1 MKKSV
6 PQLKTDEEAEEF
18 LAQDLSELDF
28 AQFRPVHFE
37 FEKKDEQIN
46 MRLPQSLLNA
56 VRKRARERG
65 IPYTRYIR
73 ETLERA
79 VTQTR

>member
-6 PQLKTDEEAEEF
+6 PNLKTDEQAEEF
-18 LAQDLSELDF
+18 LAQDLSDLDF

-46 MRLPQSLLNA
+46 MRIPQSLLNA

-79 VTQTR
+79 VTQTG

>member
-6 PQLKTDEEAEEF
+6 PNLKTDEQAEEF

-46 MRLPQSLLNA
+46 MRVPRSLLNA

-79 VTQTR
+79 VTQTG

>member
-1 MKKSV
+1 MKKRV
-6 PQLKTDEEAEEF
+6 PQLKTDEQAEEF
-18 LAQDLSELDF
+18 LAQNLSELDF

-46 MRLPQSLLNA
+46 MRVPQSLLNA
-56 VRKRARERG
+56 VRRCASERG
-65 IPYTRYIR
+65 ILYTRYIR

>member
-6 PQLKTDEEAEEF
+6 PNLKTDEQAEEF

-28 AQFRPVHFE
+28 SQFRPMHFE

-46 MRLPQSLLNA
+46 MRVPQSLLNA

-79 VTQTR
+79 VTQTG

>member
-6 PQLKTDEEAEEF
+6 PNLKTDEQAEEF

-28 AQFRPVHFE
+28 AQFLPVRFE

-46 MRLPQSLLNA
+46 MRVPQSLLNA

-79 VTQTR
+79 VTQTG

>member
-6 PQLKTDEEAEEF
+6 PNLKTDEQAEEF

-28 AQFRPVHFE
+28 AQFRPVRFE

-46 MRLPQSLLNA
+46 MRVPQSLLNA

-79 VTQTR
+79 VTQTG

>member
-1 MKKSV
+1 MKKRV
-6 PQLKTDEEAEEF
+6 PHLKTDEQAEEF
-18 LAQDLSELDF
+18 LVQDLSELDF
-28 AQFRPVHFE
+28 AQFRPMHFE

-46 MRLPQSLLNA
+46 MRVPQSLLNA

-79 VTQTR
+79 VTQAG